1 MHTLQQVWDWLGVNS
16 GQIQILLAVIG
27 LTFAVIAAI
36 YAKKQIKLS
45 QDQRL
50 FELKTSIL
58 SKALECK
65 DLIYDIKHQNS
76 NFKDE
81 FLKLLEV
88 KGKSPHDQMDG
99 FNHTY
104 NDYLTFYLE
113 LLKKPEEVTNKLIK
127 NLSDETTTPNLEE
140 LERYLLF
147 IVNTKGEIYSGYTG
161 MQRRIE
167 DLRKI
172 NNQL

>member
-1 MHTLQQVWDWLGVNS
+1 MHLLIELWGWLGTNS
-16 GQIQILLAVIG
+16 GQIQILLAIIG

-50 FELKTSIL
+50 FELQVSVL
-58 SKALECK
+58 SLALESK
-65 DLIYDIKHQNS
+65 DLIHRIKYENEIYKS
-76 NFKDE
+76 E
-81 FLKLLEV
+81 FIKLLAT
-88 KGKSPHDQMDG
+88 KGKNPQDIMDDSSI
-99 FNHTY
+99 TY
-104 NDYLTFYLE
+104 DEYLERAIE
-113 LLKKPEEVTNKLIK
+113 LLKAPEEVINKLIK
-127 NLSDETTTPNLEE
+127 IMSNEDTKPKLQD
-140 LERYLLF
+140 LERYLMHIAL
-147 IVNTKGEIYSGYTG
+147 NKGRIYSGYTG

>member
-1 MHTLQQVWDWLGVNS
+1 MYLLIELWGWLGTNS
-16 GQIQILLAVIG
+16 GQIQILLAIIG

-50 FELKTSIL
+50 FELRISIL
-58 SKALECK
+58 SLALDCK
-65 DLIYDIKHQNS
+65 DTIYEIKYQS
-76 NFKDE
+76 ESFKDE
-81 FLKLLEV
+81 FIKLLTS
-88 KGKSPHDQMDG
+88 KGKNLHDILEGSSMTYDEYLG
-99 FNHTY
+99 FI
-104 NDYLTFYLE
+104 FE
-113 LLKKPEEVTNKLIK
+113 LLETPEEVIN
-127 NLSDETTTPNLEE
+127 NLVKAMNDGNVKPTLLDLEK
-140 LERYLLF
+140 YLT
-147 IVNTKGEIYSGYTG
+147 VVVSTKGHIYSGYTG